1 MSELASSL
9 EVKLKHASLKHP
21 QTIGAVERSHGPL
34 KQILKINTGEQS
46 KDCKY
51 VPLAT
56 FIHNTSYHSPINCC
70 PSSLFHGREP
80 IKPLDIRFSRKVMTE
95 IAVNSSFENELQ
107 NAVMQMFGETKE
119 KLTTTYLK
127 YKKYYEH
134 KASAKPIS
142 EKPFCL
148 LLNSRLLE
156 QSIVIASHVE
166 KLLPLYKVEKF
177 LTDSNYIIRKVNT
190 HYTQCVHR
198 IRLKPIKPSETLED
212 LEVINHAN
220 FQPDPSRRQRM
231 EAYLFDKQ
239 IPELIN
245 QQKET

>member
-21 QTIGAVERSHGPL
+21 QTIEAVEKSHGLL
-34 KQILKINTGEQS
+34 KQILKINTDEQS
-46 KDCKY
+46 KDWHKF

-70 PSSLFHGREP
+70 PSTLFHGREP
-80 IKPLDIRFSRKVMTE
+80 IKPLDIRFSRKVITA

-107 NAVMQMFGETKE
+107 NAVMQKFGETNE

-148 LLNSRLLE
+148 LLNSMLVE
-156 QSIVIASHVE
+156 QSIVIASQVE
-166 KLLPLYKVEKF
+166 K
-177 LTDSNYIIRKVNT
+177 
-190 HYTQCVHR
+190 
-198 IRLKPIKPSETLED
+198 
-212 LEVINHAN
+212 
-220 FQPDPSRRQRM
+220 
-231 EAYLFDKQ
+231 
-239 IPELIN
+239 
-245 QQKET
+245 